1 MLGRD
6 SGFGFAAPLVVTLFI
21 RLTNTARARRS
32 TRRRAGCRPC
42 LPEKD
47 RNRQRTDMTLRS
59 CLTRLGVEKL
69 ENLAGAFGAD
79 ARNLAEVGERR
90 PLDFL
95 QGAEVV
101 QQS

>member
-6 SGFGFAAPLVVTLFI
+6 SECFAAPLVVTLFI
-21 RLTNTARARRS
+21 CLTNTAIARRS
-32 TRRRAGCRPC
+32 TARNPLTGPDCR
-42 LPEKD
+42 KKAVA
-47 RNRQRTDMTLRS
+47 RYRTDRTSRS
-59 CLTRLGVEKL
+59 CLPGLGVEKL

-79 ARNLAEVGERR
+79 PRNLAEVREGG

-101 QQS
+101 